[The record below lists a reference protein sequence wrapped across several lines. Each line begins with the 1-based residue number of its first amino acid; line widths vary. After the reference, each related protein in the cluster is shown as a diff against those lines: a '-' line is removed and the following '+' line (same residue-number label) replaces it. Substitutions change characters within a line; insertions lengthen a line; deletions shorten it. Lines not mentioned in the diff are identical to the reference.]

1 MPSRPERAL
10 DRPASESGPPS
21 PSTVARPDIDFR
33 SAFGVHVGIIA
44 VGFTP
49 SVASTSGIAGIGR
62 LYPVA
67 LAVFSVAAVLGWYAV
82 GRWKGVPEHLGST
95 AARYGFAAIPVGC
108 FAALIVGSTVFHT
121 PSSGVGGAL
130 FGGTGSFLTGLLLAM
145 MARSRYVA
153 AICDDREPLAVWRAK
168 TAPQARRRRAVVGG
182 LGFALALVLAIT
194 GPFFGRPIVGAVGN
208 LLVGASAVTVGAIV
222 RDDTFRAHAFGLE
235 IVPPVGRRFL
245 PWDRIVGYRLTDD
258 ELRLERRWRPAYRC
272 DRTEI
277 EDVDAVVAALQ
288 RVL

>member
-1 MPSRPERAL
+1 V
-10 DRPASESGPPS
+10 
-21 PSTVARPDIDFR
+21 TRPDADFR
-33 SAFGVHVGIIA
+33 SAFGVHVGVIA

-49 SVASTSGIAGIGR
+49 PVASAIGIVGIDR

-67 LAVFSVAAVLGWYAV
+67 LAVFSAVAALGWYAV
-82 GRWKGVPEHLGST
+82 GRWRGGPERLGST
-95 AARYGFAAIPVGC
+95 AARYGFAAVPVGC
-108 FAALIVGSTVFHT
+108 FAAIIVGSTVFHT
-121 PSSGVGGAL
+121 PSSGVGGAF
-130 FGGTGSFLTGLLLAM
+130 FGGTGSLLTGLLLAM

-168 TAPQARRRRAVVGG
+168 TAPRARRRRSVVGG
-182 LGFALALVLAIT
+182 LGFALGLALAVG
-194 GPFFGRPIVGAVGN
+194 GPSLDRPIVGGVGN
-208 LLVGASAVTVGAIV
+208 LLVGVSAATVGALV

-288 RVL
+288 RAL

>member
-1 MPSRPERAL
+1 MSSRPERAL
-10 DRPASESGPPS
+10 DRPTSESGPPS
-21 PSTVARPDIDFR
+21 PSIVARPDADFR
-33 SAFGVHVGIIA
+33 SAFGVHLGVIA

-49 SVASTSGIAGIGR
+49 SVASTTGIAGMDR
-62 LYPVA
+62 LYPLT
-67 LAVFSVAAVLGWYAV
+67 LAVFSVVAVLGWYAI
-82 GRWKGVPEHLGST
+82 GRWRGVPERLGST
-95 AARYGFAAIPVGC
+95 AARYGFAAVPVGC
-108 FAALIVGSTVFHT
+108 FAALVVGAPVFHT

-130 FGGTGSFLTGLLLAM
+130 FGGTGSFFTGLLLAM

-153 AICDDREPLAVWRAK
+153 AICDDREPLAAWRAK
-168 TAPQARRRRAVVGG
+168 TAPRARRRHSVVGG
-182 LGFALALVLAIT
+182 LGFALGVTLAIV
-194 GPFFGRPIVGAVGN
+194 GSFFDHPIVGAGGN
-208 LLVGASAVTVGAIV
+208 LLVGASAATVGAIV

-235 IVPPVGRRFL
+235 IVPPIGRRFL